1 MTGSPNRLAVSLAT
15 LAAWIVINVF
25 GTRVFYP
32 PETALDELVTTGISW
47 PILLACILVVAVVLW
62 QRWTDLCFRAPDP
75 GTLKLLLFPGFLL
88 LLLLALAVLSGLPS
102 WSVMV
107 LLGMNTLLVGFSE
120 ETMFRGILF
129 RALRGRLGIWSAILV
144 TTVAFGSVHILNGF
158 GTGDFGAAFLQA
170 ITAGASGLLLIAIL
184 LRTGSLWAAII
195 FHALWDWATFLVVV
209 GSKVR
214 PSPDIAEAA
223 AVAPPALLAQV
234 LLPLGM
240 VLPGFLYGLW
250 LLRKIHKGS
259 ALDDQQLDND
269 EGRRGAT

>member
-1 MTGSPNRLAVSLAT
+1 MSGSRNRLAVSLAT
-15 LAAWIVINVF
+15 LVAWIVINVF

-47 PILLACILVVAVVLW
+47 PILAACLLLLAVVLW
-62 QRWTDLCFRAPDP
+62 QRWTDLCFRGPDP

-107 LLGMNTLLVGFSE
+107 LLGMNTLMVGFSE

-129 RALRGRLGIWSAILV
+129 RALRSRLGIWSAILV

-184 LRTGSLWAAII
+184 LQTGSLWAAII

-209 GSKVR
+209 GADG
-214 PSPDIAEAA
+214 PSPDITEAA
-223 AVAPPALLAQV
+223 AAAPPGMLAQV

-250 LLRKIHKGS
+250 LLRNIQKEPAPG
-259 ALDDQQLDND
+259 DRQLDND
-269 EGRRGAT
+269 EGTRGAI

>member
-1 MTGSPNRLAVSLAT
+1 MAGSSSRLAVSLAT
-15 LAAWIVINVF
+15 LVAWTIINVF
-25 GTRVFYP
+25 GTKVFYP
-32 PETALDELVTTGISW
+32 PETALDDLVTTGISW
-47 PILLACILVVAVVLW
+47 PILFACLLLVAVVLW
-62 QRWTDLCFRAPDP
+62 QHWTDLRFRAPDP

-102 WSVMV
+102 SSVMV
-107 LLGMNTLLVGFSE
+107 LLGINTLLVGFSE

-209 GSKVR
+209 GAKVH
-214 PSPDIAEAA
+214 PSPDFAEAA
-223 AVAPPALLAQV
+223 VATPPGMLAQV

-240 VLPGFLYGLW
+240 VLPGFFYGLW
-250 LLRKIHKGS
+250 LLRNIHKETAPG
-259 ALDDQQLDND
+259 DRKPDIN
-269 EGRRGAT
+269 E